1 MVTQETIGR
10 PRPQDAFPCSPNAVV
25 IYFAYKTYRLQK
37 ALPIN
42 HSQSQPILSRH
53 ATKRSSV

>member
-1 MVTQETIGR
+1 MVTQERIGQ
-10 PRPQDAFPCSPNAVV
+10 PRPQDAFPCSPKDVV
-25 IYFAYKTYRLQK
+25 MYFACKTYRLQK

-53 ATKRSSV
+53 ATKRSGA